1 MALKDKYFDPKL
13 YYYKVIILCVF
24 ICIDIVF
31 SSFTQFADFGN
42 TKTKEKYN
50 LNKDCITY
58 TRDMSWGFFGLQMA
72 FQVLLIFTLLSIF
85 SQTIFFRQG
94 MLGEICGKFYL
105 TFIFVLLYPIMFFV
119 ERIIR
124 YMKLSKKEENL
135 SHIEFL
141 DSPVNYICYTLKYLC
156 AFLFYIFTLN
166 TGFELG
172 KVKYYKI
179 ESNFGIPY

>member
-31 SSFTQFADFGN
+31 SSFTQFVDFGN
-42 TKTKEKYN
+42 TKTEENYN
-50 LNKDCITY
+50 LNCFTY
-58 TRDMSWGFFGLQMA
+58 SNDLSWGLFGVQMA

-105 TFIFVLLYPIMFFV
+105 TFIFVLLYPIMFLI
-119 ERIIR
+119 ERLIR
-124 YMKLSKKEENL
+124 YKNLYKEIDNKD
-135 SHIEFL
+135 HIEFL
-141 DSPVNYICYTLKYLC
+141 VEPGNYICYGLKYLC